1 MSKGKKD
8 RRVKRKER
16 TAKVSGNALFSKA
29 LRDIDNKMKPPMPFE
44 IVRSDIVNM
53 RVDAIVNTANPR
65 PVIGAGV
72 DAGIS

>member
-1 MSKGKKD
+1 
-8 RRVKRKER
+8 
-16 TAKVSGNALFSKA
+16 
-29 LRDIDNKMKPPMPFE
+29 MPFE

-65 PVIGAGV
+65 LVIGAGV